1 MAATKETK
9 IIDLSVIGI
18 VVTGFVFAGFG
29 EVWQRV
35 DSVEIDKSVTRIK
48 LGR

>member
-1 MAATKETK
+1 MAATKVTK

-18 VVTGFVFAGFG
+18 VVTGFVFAGLG

-35 DSVEIDKSVTRIK
+35 DSVEIDKCVTRIK